1 MLQTL
6 TLWDRTPS
14 FNDVL
19 RPGFPTWT
27 PARFTDFSS
36 PVVDIYE
43 DPERIVV
50 TLDIPGVQA
59 TDIDVDVQAHR
70 LTIHAARRRAN
81 SSRSYNQQWSFGAML
96 DAENAF
102 AHLED
107 GVLTVIL
114 PKVAARKIT
123 VQTTNPEANSSSAN
137 AFGRFWSWIRG
148 LFTST

>member
-19 RPGFPTWT
+19 RPGFRTWT
-27 PARFTDFSS
+27 PARLTDFSS
-36 PVVDIYE
+36 PVADIRE
-43 DPERIVV
+43 DSERIVV
-50 TLDIPGVQA
+50 TLDIPGVHA
-59 TDIDVDVQAHR
+59 TDIDVDVQTHR

-81 SSRSYNQQWSFGAML
+81 SSRSYNQQWTFGATL

-107 GVLTVIL
+107 GVLTVVL

-123 VQTTNPEANSSSAN
+123 VQTTNPEANPSTSN